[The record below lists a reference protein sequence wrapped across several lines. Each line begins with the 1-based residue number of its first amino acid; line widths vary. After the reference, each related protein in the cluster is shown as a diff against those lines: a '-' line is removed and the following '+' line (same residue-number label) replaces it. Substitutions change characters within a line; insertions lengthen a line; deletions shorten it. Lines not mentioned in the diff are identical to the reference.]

1 MVDNESMLH
10 VAIQNLVAEIRI
22 TNDRVEKT
30 NDKVDKLSEGMAKLI
45 AIDTEM
51 RENNKRVHHRID
63 EISKRVDHIDNVQN
77 TVGCTVFREAQ
88 AETHLLRIQLK
99 EDKEEIQTRL
109 TNIEN
114 IPKDIK
120 GYFLKGFIGA
130 LGTGFLA
137 WIMWSI
143 SHFGIK

>member
-51 RENNKRVHHRID
+51 RENNKKKKLNH
-63 EISKRVDHIDNVQN
+63 KR
-77 TVGCTVFREAQ
+77 
-88 AETHLLRIQLK
+88 
-99 EDKEEIQTRL
+99 
-109 TNIEN
+109 
-114 IPKDIK
+114 
-120 GYFLKGFIGA
+120 
-130 LGTGFLA
+130 
-137 WIMWSI
+137 
-143 SHFGIK
+143 